1 MARGIRCQAHRH
13 TSIVAEE
20 NHHLQPQSRG
30 GHTVVANMR
39 YLCAN
44 AHGDVHYLLDL
55 IEDRATPM
63 IGCPV
68 EVLWPY
74 ETIPWEQRRMFG
86 PGIRDA
92 ALTGW
97 MQYGGAFLAG
107 EYRRHAALWTTSGQP
122 RPDAEARLGFWPN
135 LGVGVSV
142 LRLPYSR
149 AAGSWAFGDFDTEVR
164 GAKGPIP

>member
-1 MARGIRCQAHRH
+1 MARGLRCKAHKH

-30 GHTVVANMR
+30 GRTVVANMR

-55 IEDRATPM
+55 IEDAATPM
-63 IGCPV
+63 IGRSV

-74 ETIPWEQRRMFG
+74 ETIPWPQRRTFG

-97 MQYGGAFLAG
+97 MRYGRAFLAG
-107 EYRRHAALWTTSGQP
+107 DFVRHAALWTTSGQP
-122 RPDAEARLGFWPN
+122 RTVETFMPTWIPGPPPPFAEADRT
-135 LGVGVSV
+135 GVVQ
-142 LRLPYSR
+142 
-149 AAGSWAFGDFDTEVR
+149 SWLDAIDR
-164 GAKGPIP
+164 GLARGLSL